1 MCIYNLSFEFNS
13 ILDHVQVDY
22 LTLAI
27 NCECAVGSCAMLNKL
42 KDTASK
48 TNNLVHFFKLP
59 FIFFFRINTTVVN
72 KFLWFNN
79 ASPGDAVPQLKF

>member
-27 NCECAVGSCAMLNKL
+27 NSECAVGSCAMLNKL

-48 TNNLVHFFKLP
+48 TNNLLFQVTFHFFFSK
-59 FIFFFRINTTVVN
+59 
-72 KFLWFNN
+72 
-79 ASPGDAVPQLKF
+79 